1 MIKSPHGTGIRV
13 FRYET
18 SAFAQQLDEILLLPP
33 AALEAKQS
41 VVSDFV
47 WSGGVWW
54 ASLNNPE
61 SGSMGLYRFDEDW
74 NYLQHVLLPIDNGT
88 VQLTSWGEK
97 TLANNSH
104 SLAIQRF
111 SAQGT
116 IEAPLISSQLKTLI
130 SRQQQRARLATA
142 GWLAALLICG
152 LGVVVSLCIGYLQ
165 RLRRF
170 VYKSHRERGA
180 EPLDDYANSLHW
192 IDPMQNRPA
201 LLRRRRFRYGLLAI
215 AAILVSTGQTMTAW
229 PFVALLIALSGPA
242 AALLLLE
249 RHPVGHIG
257 IWQDRLLLV
266 DHTGMY
272 HFAGGSDVQYRG
284 HFLLID
290 DIVVFC
296 GSHLLPVFPYAQ
308 IEQLITPIMMRGTK
322 VDRNTLAVK
331 LLQAGHPLV
340 QGAIA
345 VIMAAAAA
353 ISILYLEEIF

>member
-1 MIKSPHGTGIRV
+1 MDGNLLLIDTSSGSLFKANPDGKVLARAELEMPAHPVLRLHAGLLLINSPHGTGIRV

-152 LGVVVSLCIGYLQ
+152 LGVLGTCRDCVDSSINHTESAAQ
-165 RLRRF
+165 
-170 VYKSHRERGA
+170 
-180 EPLDDYANSLHW
+180 NHW
-192 IDPMQNRPA
+192 TTTQIH
-201 LLRRRRFRYGLLAI
+201 
-215 AAILVSTGQTMTAW
+215 STGSTPCKIGQHCCDADASATAY
-229 PFVALLIALSGPA
+229 
-242 AALLLLE
+242 
-249 RHPVGHIG
+249 
-257 IWQDRLLLV
+257 WQ
-266 DHTGMY
+266 
-272 HFAGGSDVQYRG
+272 SPQYW
-284 HFLLID
+284 
-290 DIVVFC
+290 
-296 GSHLLPVFPYAQ
+296 
-308 IEQLITPIMMRGTK
+308 
-322 VDRNTLAVK
+322 
-331 LLQAGHPLV
+331 
-340 QGAIA
+340 
-345 VIMAAAAA
+345 
-353 ISILYLEEIF
+353 